1 MSEVDNTE
9 ELEVETQE
17 PTTSAHEDNLNN
29 FVDAI
34 QAGSYNQAGDLFKD
48 MLDAKVASAMEAEK
62 IAVADTV
69 FNGGAPTED
78 EIQSF
83 DDEGEVEDFGEVEV
97 EDEVEVETEV
107 EDEPELELEV
117 EETEEETEVEES

>member
-48 MLDAKVASAMEAEK
+48 MLDTKVASAMEAEK

-69 FNGGAPTED
+69 FNGGTPTED
-78 EIQSF
+78 EVQSF
-83 DDEGEVEDFGEVEV
+83 DDEEEVEDFGEVEV
-97 EDEVEVETEV
+97 EDEVE
-107 EDEPELELEV
+107 DLELEV